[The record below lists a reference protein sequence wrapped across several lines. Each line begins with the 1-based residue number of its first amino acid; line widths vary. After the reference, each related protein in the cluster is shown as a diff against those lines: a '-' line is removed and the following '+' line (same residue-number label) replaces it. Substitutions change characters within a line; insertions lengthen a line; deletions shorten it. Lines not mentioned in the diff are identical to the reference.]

1 MCGINGI
8 LNLGN
13 AAQPPA
19 MQTAALQAMNLAIAH
34 RGPDGEGLWQD
45 DLIALGHRRL
55 AILDL
60 SSAGHQPMFNEDG
73 QLVLVFNG
81 EIYNYLELIPEL
93 TARGHV
99 FRSRTDSEVILHAY
113 EEWGPRCVERFNGM
127 WAFAIWDRRNR
138 RLFASRDRMGVKPFF
153 YRATADQL
161 IFSSEVAGIRAA
173 VPVHEANLAKL
184 HDYLAYGYRINDGQT
199 LFAGISELPP
209 GHNLMAQHG
218 RLHISRWWQL
228 PDAAAP
234 SDAITR
240 LRPADRLE
248 AFRAL
253 LIDAVKLRFRS
264 DVPVAL
270 LQSGGLDSS
279 AICAVV
285 NDEIAAGRLGFD
297 RVTGYTAVHPGH
309 RFDESEAVKALMAT
323 CPHVQSV
330 QLEPHG
336 EDLAAEFMR
345 FTQAMQEPVF
355 SATAYAHWRLMRAV
369 SEQGIKVVI
378 NGQGA
383 DEALAGYGN
392 YIVGYR
398 LLDVLLSRPR
408 QALAEA
414 RAMHQ
419 RMGLGYGQLAAQL
432 GKAMAGRRAA
442 SRWRANHTEGTAGVL
457 DAKFRR
463 QHAQHLPDLGMQWQP
478 DNLDRHLRS
487 QLMHF
492 GFNQILHYEDQS
504 SMSHSVEIRSP
515 FIDYRLMEFAFSL
528 PMEDRFSAGITK
540 RLLRDAFAH
549 RLPASIVG
557 NHQKIGFATPF
568 ERWAG
573 TPGFQSL
580 VRDVRNSNEFRSRRI
595 WDAQRLGDT
604 LGQVQAIAQG
614 FPAWRFLSA
623 ELWLRQAG
631 ITNA

>member
-8 LNLGN
+8 LTLNH
-13 AAQPPA
+13 ATQHPEVQHSAV
-19 MQTAALQAMNLAIAH
+19 QAMNLAIAH

-45 DLIALGHRRL
+45 GQIALGHRRL

-60 SSAGHQPMFNEDG
+60 SEAGHQPMFNEDG
-73 QLVLVFNG
+73 KLVLVFNG

-93 TARGHV
+93 TARGHQ

-127 WAFAIWDRRNR
+127 WAFAIWDRRER
-138 RLFASRDRMGVKPFF
+138 RLFASRDRLGVKPFF
-153 YRATADQL
+153 YRAGADQL
-161 IFSSEVAGIRAA
+161 VFSSEVAGIRAA

-184 HDYLAYGYRINDGQT
+184 HDYLAYGYRINDGET

-209 GHNLMAQHG
+209 GHTLTVQHG
-218 RLHISRWWQL
+218 KLRQERYWQL
-228 PDAAAP
+228 PEQATAV
-234 SDAITR
+234 
-240 LRPADRLE
+240 PAGERVE
-248 AFRAL
+248 AFHAL
-253 LIDAVKLRFRS
+253 LVDAVKLRFRS

-309 RFDESEAVKALMAT
+309 RFDESEAVQALMAT
-323 CPHVQSV
+323 CRHVQSV
-330 QLEPHG
+330 QLEPRG
-336 EDLAAEFMR
+336 DDLAAEFMR

-369 SEQGIKVVI
+369 REQGIKVVI

-398 LLDVLLSRPR
+398 LLDLLLSRPL
-408 QALAEA
+408 QALTEA

-432 GKAMAGRRAA
+432 GKAVAGRRAA
-442 SRWRANHTEGTAGVL
+442 SRWRASHTEGAASVL
-457 DAKFRR
+457 NGDFQR
-463 QHAQHLPDLGMQWQP
+463 QHATHLPELRMHWQP
-478 DNLDRHLRS
+478 DNLDQHLRS

-504 SMSHSVEIRSP
+504 SMSQSVEIRSP

-528 PMEDRFSAGITK
+528 PMDDRFSAGITK
-540 RLLRDAFAH
+540 RLLRQAFAQ
-549 RLPASIVG
+549 RLPHSIVG
-557 NHQKIGFATPF
+557 NHRKIGFATPF

-573 TPGFQSL
+573 SAGFQALTHDLRQSA
-580 VRDVRNSNEFRSRRI
+580 EFRGRRI
-595 WDAQRLGDT
+595 WDAQRLGEV
-604 LGQVQAIAQG
+604 LGQTESIARG
-614 FPAWRFLSA
+614 FPVWRFLSA
-623 ELWLRQAG
+623 EMWLRQSG

>member
-8 LNLGN
+8 LTHQ
-13 AAQPPA
+13 AASQHPDVLA
-19 MQTAALQAMNLAIAH
+19 TAVQAMNLATAH

-45 DLIALGHRRL
+45 EQVALGHRRL

-60 SSAGHQPMFNEDG
+60 SEAGHQPMFNEDG

-93 TARGHV
+93 VALGHV

-113 EEWGPRCVERFNGM
+113 EQWGPRCVERFNGM
-127 WAFAIWDRRNR
+127 WAFAIWDRRQR
-138 RLFASRDRMGVKPFF
+138 RLFASRDRLGVKPFF
-153 YRATADQL
+153 YLAQREQL
-161 IFSSEVAGIRAA
+161 VFSSEVAGIRAA

-184 HDYLAYGYRINDGQT
+184 HDYLAYGYRINDGDT
-199 LFAGISELPP
+199 LFAGIHELLPGHNLLVENGQLSQQHYWQLPTHPTELPP
-209 GHNLMAQHG
+209 GQ
-218 RLHISRWWQL
+218 RV
-228 PDAAAP
+228 
-234 SDAITR
+234 
-240 LRPADRLE
+240 E
-248 AFRAL
+248 AFHAL
-253 LIDAVKLRFRS
+253 LVDAVKLRFRS

-309 RFDESEAVKALMAT
+309 RYDESAAVRELMAT
-323 CPHVQSV
+323 CPHIHSV
-330 QLEPHG
+330 QLQPNG
-336 EDLAAEFMR
+336 DDLAAEFGR
-345 FTQAMQEPVF
+345 FTLAMQEPVF

-369 SEQGIKVVI
+369 REQGIKVVI

-398 LLDVLLSRPR
+398 LLDLLLSRPR
-408 QALAEA
+408 QVLAEA
-414 RAMHQ
+414 RAMHA
-419 RMGLGYGQLAAQL
+419 RMGLSYPKLAMQTA
-432 GKAMAGRRAA
+432 KAMAGRRAA
-442 SRWRANHTEGTAGVL
+442 SRWRSERVEGSHGML
-457 DAKFRR
+457 SHDFQR
-463 QHAQHLPDLGMQWQP
+463 QHAKHLPELPMQWQAG
-478 DNLDRHLRS
+478 NLDRHLRS

-504 SMSHSVEIRSP
+504 SMSQSVEMRSP

-540 RLLRDAFAH
+540 RLLRQAFAQ

-557 NHQKIGFATPF
+557 SYRKIGFATPF
-568 ERWAG
+568 EEWAG
-573 TPGFQSL
+573 SPGFQGL
-580 VRDVRNSNEFRSRRI
+580 LRDTVHSSEFRGRRI
-595 WDAQRLGDT
+595 WDPQRLGHT
-604 LGQVQAIAQG
+604 LGQAQAVAQG
-614 FPAWRFLSA
+614 FPTWRFLSA
-623 ELWLRQAG
+623 EMWMRQAG

>member
-8 LNLGN
+8 LNLGSP
-13 AAQPPA
+13 AQHPA
-19 MQTAALQAMNLAIAH
+19 VQTAALQAMNLAIAH

-60 SSAGHQPMFNEDG
+60 SAAGHQPMFNEDE

-93 TARGHV
+93 TARGHR

-127 WAFAIWDRRNR
+127 WAFAIWDRRTR
-138 RLFASRDRMGVKPFF
+138 RLFASRDRLGVKPFF
-153 YRATADQL
+153 YRTSGEQL
-161 IFSSEVAGIRAA
+161 VFSSEVAGIRAA

-199 LFAGISELPP
+199 LFAGIHELPP
-209 GHNLMAQHG
+209 GHNLLVQDG
-218 RLHISRWWQL
+218 RLHLSRYWQL
-228 PDAAAP
+228 PEQPTAV
-234 SDAITR
+234 
-240 LRPADRLE
+240 PAGERVE

-309 RFDESEAVKALMAT
+309 RYDESEAVQALMAT
-323 CPHVQSV
+323 CPQVQSV
-330 QLEPHG
+330 QLEPRG
-336 EDLAAEFMR
+336 DDLAAEFMR

-369 SEQGIKVVI
+369 REQGIKVVI

-398 LLDVLLSRPR
+398 LLDLLLSRPL

-414 RAMHQ
+414 QAMHR

-442 SRWRANHTEGTAGVL
+442 SRWRASHTEGAAAVL
-457 DAKFRR
+457 SADFQR
-463 QHAQHLPDLGMQWQP
+463 QHAEHLPELGMQWQP
-478 DNLDRHLRS
+478 ANLDQHLRS

-504 SMSHSVEIRSP
+504 SMSQSVEIRSP

-540 RLLRDAFAH
+540 RLLREAFAQ
-549 RLPASIVG
+549 RLPHSIVG
-557 NHQKIGFATPF
+557 NHRKIGFATPF

-573 TPGFQSL
+573 SPGFQTLLGELRQSA
-580 VRDVRNSNEFRSRRI
+580 EFRGRRI

-604 LGQVQAIAQG
+604 LGQAQAITRG
-614 FPAWRFLSA
+614 FPVWRFLSA
-623 ELWLRQAG
+623 EMWLRQAG